1 MDKLFNKI
9 LSKLDNEDVIVV
21 NKFFNREVSYYTLN
35 NRQQTIIEAL
45 IASNITHKENY
56 QWETYLKTLLS
67 YY

>member
-1 MDKLFNKI
+1 MNKLSNKI

-45 IASNITHKENY
+45 IASNITHKEIM
-56 QWETYLKTLLS
+56 Q
-67 YY
+67 

>member
-9 LSKLDNEDVIVV
+9 LSKLDNEDVIIV

-45 IASNITHKENY
+45 IASNITHKETI
-56 QWETYLKTLLS
+56 QWKTWQRTLL
-67 YY
+67 YYY